1 MLQAGWVRSRWNF
14 RRGTPAAGPAG
25 LAISSREEMQIL
37 RWLRGGHEPRR
48 MTVIDAVRVD
58 GRRSVILVRRDNVE
72 HLVMVGGPNDL
83 VIESNIMRE
92 PALKQSQPPEL
103 RAPPPVGTATPS
115 PQPPVTSF
123 QKLAELKRRLESE
136 LLRAP
141 PLRGRP
147 SPAPWGQSILRGT
160 PTAQSDVR
168 RKP

>member
-1 MLQAGWVRSRWNF
+1 
-14 RRGTPAAGPAG
+14 
-25 LAISSREEMQIL
+25 MQIL

-58 GRRSVILVRRDNVE
+58 GRRRVLLVRRDNVE

-92 PALKQSQPPEL
+92 PALKQSQPPVSAL
-103 RAPPPVGTATPS
+103 REPPPVGTATPS
-115 PQPPVTSF
+115 PQPPLTSF
-123 QKLAELKRRLESE
+123 QNLAELKRRIESE
-136 LLRAP
+136 LHRGP

-147 SPAPWGQSILRGT
+147 SPAPWGQGILRGA